1 MVRGLAGLRAGHFIL
16 NQINVSDER
25 ARGAVV
31 FVPIIDQFPPLNL
44 RIVRRVGDHQVI
56 PGLLANAIQSAVED
70 LEPSGRAC
78 A

>member
-1 MVRGLAGLRAGHFIL
+1 MVRGFVASGQGISFL
-16 NQINVSDER
+16 NQINVNDER
-25 ARGAVV
+25 ARGTVV
-31 FVPIIDQFPPLNL
+31 FLPIIDKFPPLNL

-56 PGLLANAIQSAVED
+56 PGLLANAIKSAVED